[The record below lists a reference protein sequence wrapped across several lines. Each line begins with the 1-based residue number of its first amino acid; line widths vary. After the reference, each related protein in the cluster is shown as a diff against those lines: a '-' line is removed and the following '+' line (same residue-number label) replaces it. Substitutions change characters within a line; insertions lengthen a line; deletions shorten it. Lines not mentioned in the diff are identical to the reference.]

1 MCWLICC
8 VNSKNDI
15 EMLLISLPDPH
26 IKSKPQH
33 TGHGNRVFQR
43 RMSSAGSLLKTGLE
57 GLGLLGI

>member
-1 MCWLICC
+1 
-8 VNSKNDI
+8 
-15 EMLLISLPDPH
+15 MLLISLPDPH